1 MKIVVQYCVVCD
13 PLNIS
18 VVGGKLF
25 CSTVTLCD
33 HFPMI
38 VFSLVKQKVSGGQEQ
53 EQVLVAMEFTDQVSN
68 FVELKLLW
76 NR

>member
-1 MKIVVQYCVVCD
+1 MSVCD

-18 VVGGKLF
+18 AVGRKWF
-25 CSTVTLCD
+25 CSTVTVGD
-33 HFPMI
+33 HFPKI

-53 EQVLVAMEFTDQVSN
+53 ELVFVAMEFTVQVST